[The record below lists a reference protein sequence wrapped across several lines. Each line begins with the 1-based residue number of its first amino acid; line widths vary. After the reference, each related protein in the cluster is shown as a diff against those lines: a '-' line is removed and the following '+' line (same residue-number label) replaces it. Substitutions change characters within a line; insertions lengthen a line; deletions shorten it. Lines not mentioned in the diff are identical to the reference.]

1 VKFKQEWREFSQSMD
16 DYFIQA
22 LTNLTEYAG
31 KGLEQ
36 LNKYI
41 DENHKKISDYVDF
54 MSSSRVINEL
64 GNLPNDASAFSH
76 SLKPNDSMASAEMKA
91 VVGELNAFEAALSPI
106 VRWFE
111 RWGRILASFFG
122 TSGADGGGGAGGGD
136 SPQAT
141 GGGSESLW
149 NAGKRALG
157 FSTAPAGMSRRAA
170 EGMENYKDVPNAGS
184 LTKLITA
191 EAQRAGIDPRL
202 MEGIRAGESGHT
214 GKYDHNRNRNTGDDS
229 YGPFQLNNLHP
240 GDMGSA
246 FERDTAEERK
256 RLGFGGL
263 EGPRT
268 IPLQARYVA
277 NWIKRTGNMKPW
289 AGFHGPREADPRWGD
304 AGYVE
309 LPHEE
314 KHAPASWD
322 QGPNWDSF
330 NDSLPTSS
338 TTHNSKSA
346 VVNQTNTIHVTTSD
360 PAAAA
365 GMVGTHLDRTSA
377 DISRNTQG
385 AFQ

>member
-1 VKFKQEWREFSQSMD
+1 M
-16 DYFIQA
+16 I
-22 LTNLTEYAG
+22 
-31 KGLEQ
+31 
-36 LNKYI
+36 
-41 DENHKKISDYVDF
+41 
-54 MSSSRVINEL
+54 
-64 GNLPNDASAFSH
+64 
-76 SLKPNDSMASAEMKA
+76 
-91 VVGELNAFEAALSPI
+91 
-106 VRWFE
+106 
-111 RWGRILASFFG
+111 
-122 TSGADGGGGAGGGD
+122 
-136 SPQAT
+136 
-141 GGGSESLW
+141 
-149 NAGKRALG
+149 
-157 FSTAPAGMSRRAA
+157 
-170 EGMENYKDVPNAGS
+170 
-184 LTKLITA
+184 
-191 EAQRAGIDPRL
+191 
-202 MEGIRAGESGHT
+202 
-214 GKYDHNRNRNTGDDS
+214 
-229 YGPFQLNNLHP
+229 GPFQLNNLHP

-277 NWIKRTGNMKPW
+277 NWIKRTGNMKPG